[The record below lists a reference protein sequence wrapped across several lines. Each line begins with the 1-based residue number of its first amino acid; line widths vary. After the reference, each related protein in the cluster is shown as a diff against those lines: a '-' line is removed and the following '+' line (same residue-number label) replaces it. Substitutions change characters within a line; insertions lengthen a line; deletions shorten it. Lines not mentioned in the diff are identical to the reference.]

1 MELEME
7 EYLMAKTIQICV
19 DDELNR
25 VRNNP
30 YAAMTEE
37 MLLDKLEK
45 SRESASQGNY
55 KTADSVIADI
65 KEKYGI

>member
-1 MELEME
+1 
-7 EYLMAKTIQICV
+7 MARTIQICV

-30 YAAMTEE
+30 YVAMTEE

-45 SRESASQGNY
+45 SRESASQENY